1 MKIMRHNRRFLWFL
15 LGAIA
20 FIFSSCGELA
30 DALREEKESGQEKK
44 NVTEC
49 PVEIR
54 ERAFHFA
61 ELYENADT
69 YYKYGGQDPLRSIGI
84 DCSGLVVMS
93 YKYAIT
99 DTKYGLMEADMS
111 SAYMESHASKKTTS
125 PMKGDL
131 IFMGKRNTSRIT
143 HVAIFEKIEN
153 GMVWFIDSTEYD
165 SDGDGIVDISGVSRR
180 SYPVCEKK
188 IKSYGTMKLR
198 Y

>member
-1 MKIMRHNRRFLWFL
+1 MKYYNRKFFCFL
-15 LGAIA
+15 LGALA

-30 DALREEKESGQEKK
+30 DALRDENESGSRKK

-49 PVEIR
+49 PVGIR
-54 ERAFHFA
+54 ERAFYFA
-61 ELYENADT
+61 ELYKNSDT

-99 DTKYGLMEADMS
+99 DTKYELMESDMS
-111 SAYMESHASKKTTS
+111 SAYMESHASRKTTF

-131 IFMGKRNTSRIT
+131 IFMGERNSSKIT
-143 HVAIFEKIEN
+143 HVAIFEKIED
-153 GMVWFIDSTEYD
+153 GRVWFIDSTEYD

-180 SYPVCEKK
+180 SYPVGEKK

>member
-1 MKIMRHNRRFLWFL
+1 MKIMRYNRRFLWFL

-30 DALREEKESGQEKK
+30 
-44 NVTEC
+44 
-49 PVEIR
+49 
-54 ERAFHFA
+54 
-61 ELYENADT
+61 ELYENVDT

-84 DCSGLVVMS
+84 DCSGLVLMS

-131 IFMGKRNTSRIT
+131 IFMGERNTSRIT
-143 HVAIFEKIEN
+143 HVMWTPA
-153 GMVWFIDSTEYD
+153 T
-165 SDGDGIVDISGVSRR
+165 
-180 SYPVCEKK
+180 
-188 IKSYGTMKLR
+188 
-198 Y
+198 